1 MNKSVGIICEYNPFH
16 NGHIYHLNKVK
27 ELFKDYTIILV
38 LNGYFTERGEL
49 SIMTKEE
56 KTNIALEYGIDLIVE
71 LPFVFG
77 TQSSDLFASG
87 AIQILNK
94 LKVDSILFGSEL
106 DDINTLKKLVDIQN
120 TNDYNNL
127 VKEYLESGI
136 NYPTAMSKALKKLS
150 NIEITTPN
158 DLLGLSYIKAIN
170 EFNNTIKSYS
180 IKRTNNYHSLNINSN
195 IISASSIRNLLKNNE
210 DISNYVPN
218 SIAKLNLKYIDLNSY
233 FDLIKYKIINE
244 KNNLN
249 IYQTVDEGIE
259 YRLLKYINECNN
271 VYELIEK
278 VKTKRYTY
286 NKIQRMLVHI
296 LCSFTKEEAKKC
308 KAIEYIR
315 ILGFNDKGRL
325 YLNKI
330 KKNIDIPIISKL
342 SNQYFKELDIEN
354 RVTNIYNIKQSNKV
368 NEYKSFPIYK

>member
-56 KTNIALEYGIDLIVE
+56 KTNIALEDGIDLIVE

-330 KKNIDIPIISKL
+330 KYVEKKNEIL
-342 SNQYFKELDIEN
+342 
-354 RVTNIYNIKQSNKV
+354 
-368 NEYKSFPIYK
+368 